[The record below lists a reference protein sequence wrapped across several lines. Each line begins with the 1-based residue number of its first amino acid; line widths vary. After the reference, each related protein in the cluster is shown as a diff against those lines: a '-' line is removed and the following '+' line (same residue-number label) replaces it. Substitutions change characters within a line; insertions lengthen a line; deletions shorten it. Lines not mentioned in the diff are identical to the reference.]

1 MAFYYEEPSRTFSE
15 YLLIPGYSSAEC
27 IPSKVSLKTPLVRF
41 KKGEEAPISINI
53 PMVSAIMQSVS
64 DDRMAVALAQE
75 GGLSF
80 ITGQDL

>member
-41 KKGEEAPISINI
+41 KKGEEAPISIDGIRHHAVGIRRPDGSGPCPGGGTFFYLRI
-53 PMVSAIMQSVS
+53 PAY
-64 DDRMAVALAQE
+64 
-75 GGLSF
+75 
-80 ITGQDL
+80 

>member
-41 KKGEEAPISINI
+41 KKRRKFP
-53 PMVSAIMQSVS
+53 
-64 DDRMAVALAQE
+64 
-75 GGLSF
+75 
-80 ITGQDL
+80 